1 MTSGRTTDDIRLR
14 YQRFAKYEAKG
25 VSATYESFAA
35 AVANDD
41 ASLRQLAQLP
51 REKQQP
57 NLLFAVVRHAFGLP
71 SSVHELLDV
80 VHDDF
85 DALADVMLARRVQT
99 NEPGRCAVL
108 LPLLVSLPQPIALVE
123 IGAAAGLCLIP
134 DRYGY
139 EYRSQTNHT
148 TLGNKDLR
156 FPCDVYGV
164 GPLPHRLPE
173 IVWRLGIDLN
183 PIDPRDTAERRWLQN
198 LVWPEHVDRARRLG
212 QALELAALEPPPV
225 VQGDLTVGLPE
236 ILSSA
241 PEGVHMVVMHSAVLS
256 YLPNREV
263 VAETIRFLKHYPCT
277 WISNEGSRVI
287 PSLTA
292 DMPAPP
298 SRSAFVLAR
307 DAQPMALSGPHGQ
320 YIEWL

>member
-1 MTSGRTTDDIRLR
+1 MVTVVVTGHSSRRSTPPRWTPTGNGLQRGQFCWPPLGKTVDRQRAATWPPLGRISWPPT
-14 YQRFAKYEAKG
+14 
-25 VSATYESFAA
+25 
-35 AVANDD
+35 VANDD

-51 REKQQP
+51 QEKQQP
-57 NLLFAVVRHAFGLP
+57 NLLFAAVRHAFGLP
-71 SSVHELLDV
+71 SSVRELLDV

-164 GPLPHRLPE
+164 GPLPYRLPE
-173 IVWRLGIDLN
+173 IVWPLGIDLN

-225 VQGDLTVGLPE
+225 VQGDLTVGLSE

-241 PEGVHMVVMHSAVLS
+241 PEGVHMGLFAFQVGVRVWSSVQS
-256 YLPNREV
+256 GLP
-263 VAETIRFLKHYPCT
+263 A
-277 WISNEGSRVI
+277 
-287 PSLTA
+287 
-292 DMPAPP
+292 
-298 SRSAFVLAR
+298 
-307 DAQPMALSGPHGQ
+307 
-320 YIEWL
+320 